1 MLAVAHSTLNRVL
14 LCVAVGVP
22 VREYRRR
29 FTQSQA
35 NLTVLRWPTG
45 APPEQ
50 ARILTVNDA
59 SHAAPPGQAPWE
71 PSPGA

>member
-1 MLAVAHSTLNRVL
+1 VL
-14 LCVAVGVP
+14 LCVAVGIP

-29 FTQSQA
+29 FTQGQG

-45 APPEQ
+45 APADQ
-50 ARILTVNDA
+50 ARILAVNDT
-59 SHAAPPGQAPWE
+59 SHVAPPGQAPWE